1 MEAVED
7 ITSNI
12 QAAQAAVTAAPPLA
26 AKPGQLRE
34 QLEASKYI
42 LDDMENKVGD
52 LESMKADANKMIDE
66 AGVTED
72 HSVRGQY

>member
-1 MEAVED
+1 LEAVED

-42 LDDMENKVGD
+42 LVYTGTAHLYSFISK
-52 LESMKADANKMIDE
+52 LL
-66 AGVTED
+66 
-72 HSVRGQY
+72 